1 MSAGV
6 ITDVPAIRVGHWTN
20 REARTGCTVV
30 LPPPGAVAS
39 GEIRGGAP
47 AERDFALLAPERTVP
62 GVDAVAIAG
71 GSAFGLAASDG
82 VARWCEE
89 QGLGLETPAG
99 RVPIVVGMAIFDL
112 MAAEPG
118 VRPTADAGYEAAA
131 AASDGGALETGRVG
145 AGTGAT
151 VGGWGGPDRVRP
163 GGLGSAS
170 ERHGDVVV
178 GALVVVNAFGEPIG
192 GGAGRPRL
200 APGYE
205 APFAGG
211 PSRNTTVGVIATNAR
226 LDKTGCFLTAQS
238 GHDGIARA
246 IEPAHTTFDGD
257 ALVALATGATD
268 APLELVRALAARA
281 VERAVHQAFDGA

>member
-1 MSAGV
+1 V
-6 ITDVPAIRVGHWTN
+6 ITDVAGIRVGHWTN
-20 REARTGCTVV
+20 AEARTGCTVV
-30 LPPPGAVAS
+30 LPPPGSVAS

-62 GVDAVAIAG
+62 GADAVAIAG

-112 MAAEPG
+112 MVAEPG
-118 VRPTADAGYEAAA
+118 VRPTADAGYGAAT
-131 AASDGGALETGRVG
+131 AASDGEFETGRVG
-145 AGTGAT
+145 AGAGAM

-170 ERHGDVVV
+170 ERHGELVV

-192 GGAGRPRL
+192 GGGDRPPL
-200 APGYE
+200 EPGYE
-205 APFAGG
+205 APFGNAAGG
-211 PSRNTTVGVIATNAR
+211 PSGNTTVGVIATNAR
-226 LDKTGCFLTAQS
+226 LDKTGCFLAAQS

-246 IEPAHTTFDGD
+246 IEPAHTSFDGD
-257 ALVALATGATD
+257 ALVCLATGATEAAVD
-268 APLELVRALAARA
+268 VVRALAARA
-281 VERAVHQAFDGA
+281 VERAIHQAFDGA

>member
-1 MSAGV
+1 M
-6 ITDVPAIRVGHWTN
+6 ITDVTGIRVGHWTN

-30 LPPPGAVAS
+30 LPPPGTVAS

-47 AERDFALLAPERTVP
+47 AERDFALLAPDRTVP
-62 GVDAVAIAG
+62 GIDAVAIAG
-71 GSAFGLAASDG
+71 GSVFGLAAGDG

-89 QGLGLETPAG
+89 RGLGFETPGG

-112 MAAEPG
+112 MTAEPG

-131 AASDGGALETGRVG
+131 AASDGALETGRVG
-145 AGTGAT
+145 AGTGAA
-151 VGGWGGPDRVRP
+151 VGAWGGPDRVRP

-178 GALVVVNAFGEPIG
+178 GALMVVNAFGQPIRG
-192 GGAGRPRL
+192 GERL
-200 APGYE
+200 PFEPGYE

-246 IEPAHTTFDGD
+246 IEPAHTSFDGD
-257 ALVALATGATD
+257 ALVGFATGATEAAVD
-268 APLELVRALAARA
+268 IVRALAARA

>member
-1 MSAGV
+1 M
-6 ITDVPAIRVGHWTN
+6 ITHVPGIRVGHWTD

-62 GVDAVAIAG
+62 GIDAVALSG
-71 GSAFGLAASDG
+71 GSVYGLAVADG
-82 VARWCEE
+82 VARRLEE
-89 QGLGLETPAG
+89 EGIGLETPAG

-112 MAAEPG
+112 MVAEAG

-131 AASDGGALETGRVG
+131 AASAGDVQTGRVG
-145 AGTGAT
+145 AGTGAM
-151 VGGWGGPDRVRP
+151 VGAWRGPEHVKP

-170 ERHGDVVV
+170 ERHGDLVV
-178 GALVVVNAFGEPIG
+178 GALVVVNAFGEPIRG
-192 GGAGRPRL
+192 GERPPFEP
-200 APGYE
+200 AYD
-205 APFAGG
+205 APFADG
-211 PSRNTTVGVIATNAR
+211 PSRNTTIGVIATNAR

-257 ALVALATGATD
+257 ALVCAATGETN
-268 APLELVRALAARA
+268 APVDVVRALAARA